1 MYIKTCKS
9 EESLV
14 RPSTPNFNKLQR
26 KASCSNTKLSK
37 KNPTSA
43 NAKQLSVKDLISLVI
58 VKKAKK

>member
-26 KASCSNTKLSK
+26 KASCSNTKLPK
-37 KNPTSA
+37 KNPTYA
-43 NAKQLSVKDLISLVI
+43 GGKQVSVKDSMSPVV